1 MQNYSSSPI
10 AIVRSLLQNCGLIVA
25 LTKREVLGRYRGSI
39 LGVLWSFF
47 NPLFML
53 AVYTFVFSSVFKARW
68 SGGTDS
74 KTEFSLL
81 IFVGMLVFGLFSE
94 CLGKAPGLVLA
105 NPNYVK
111 KVVFPLEILPIVALG
126 SAIFH
131 FLISLSVWL
140 LFYLVS
146 FGLPPLSFVLLPI
159 VLLPLMLI
167 ILGLGQ
173 IIGVLIT
180 ALMFLSPIFYP
191 ITALPE
197 AYRAVVSLS
206 PVTIAVEE
214 ARSVMFF
221 GKTVAWQI
229 WGIYLLVS
237 MIIASAGFAW
247 FQKTRRGFA
256 DVM

>member
-1 MQNYSSSPI
+1 
-10 AIVRSLLQNCGLIVA
+10 
-25 LTKREVLGRYRGSI
+25 
-39 LGVLWSFF
+39 
-47 NPLFML
+47 ML

-81 IFVGMLVFGLFSE
+81 LFVGMLVFGLFSE

-167 ILGLGQ
+167 ILGLGWFLASIGVYLRDVGQ